1 MPALY
6 LDTLKVATTE
16 KTAENT
22 WATGGLGNSR
32 LISWDFGKTINFTM
46 EDALCTPASLGLCWG
61 GILGADWKNGQV
73 NHQYGIKDLT
83 NCGSERISRMEKAFY
98 PRNDTVN
105 GTVSALLPRDGK
117 EDILPDQFGDPVFL
131 QRSSVLDGTDI
142 RGFGYVDSH
151 PYKWRLEIETAVKSV
166 AVVPDRFFSIYG
178 KSYPIKR
185 KQTVG
190 INQPSESFKYEII
203 YLRGYDRYDDEPPRA
218 RIIYHKQME
227 QNIAHEYTCSE
238 DREALQLLDNFDDY
252 PYLKI
257 RVCYDGTT
265 RAYLGSK
272 DVDWDLERQIKD
284 TAAEPD
290 RAWVEIPQIN
300 TDQFRGIDLWLRFD
314 SINAL
319 SYYLITKY
327 ENDIYAIGPKVIHS
341 PLEYDY
347 WYQMIVK
354 GDENKVIGTINA
366 KTGATTDEKTITV
379 WTKTG
384 DADWVSTR
392 TSVESIQLNF
402 GIAGSYYCPA
412 SASQTEINQIPLKAL
427 ANMQGDA
434 DFLKIAESGSQS
446 GSVVATGYDFNELI
460 EKEYTVNL
468 SSQSEVK
475 VEYKSRGPA
484 VDDVVGNDY
493 SLDDP
498 TWTADTTGCVPC
510 CKKTNLSRAIWA
522 YVNPRTMTPY
532 DDEYWFHQGEPYYK
546 KSLTLSTKDA
556 PLNAKRIYVEAGTF
570 PGMYKIVGETLIR
583 NRDTGEDQR
592 LQICFPLCKIRSDQT
607 ITLSADGEP
616 TTFNLAVEVANP
628 KNNIPMEL
636 TFYEVEKDMKLGCS
650 GAQVEKDG
658 STKISMK

>member
-1 MPALY
+1 
-6 LDTLKVATTE
+6 
-16 KTAENT
+16 
-22 WATGGLGNSR
+22 
-32 LISWDFGKTINFTM
+32 M

-142 RGFGYVDSH
+142 RGFGYVDNH
-151 PYKWRLEIETAVKSV
+151 PYKWRLEIESAVKSI

-190 INQPSESFKYEII
+190 INQPSEAFKYEII
-203 YLRGYDRYDDEPPRA
+203 YLRGYDKYGDEPPRA

-227 QNIAHEYTCSE
+227 QNITHEYTCSE
-238 DREALQLLDNFDDY
+238 DREALQLLDDFDGY

-272 DVDWDLERQIKD
+272 NVDWDLQRQIEDSHATPD
-284 TAAEPD
+284 T
-290 RAWVEIPQIN
+290 AWVEIPQIN
-300 TDQFRGIDLWLRFD
+300 TDQFRGIDLWLRFE

-327 ENDIYAIGPKVIHS
+327 ENDIYSIGPKVIHS
-341 PLEYDY
+341 PLETDSRYE
-347 WYQMIVK
+347 IST
-354 GDENKVIGTINA
+354 GNLIGTINA
-366 KTGATTDEKTITV
+366 KSGASTEERTITIWTKQGAGEWTSSEVATPSISLNYLVQKTYYKDATATTS
-379 WTKTG
+379 TK
-384 DADWVSTR
+384 V
-392 TSVESIQLNF
+392 
-402 GIAGSYYCPA
+402 
-412 SASQTEINQIPLKAL
+412 AL
-427 ANMQGDA
+427 EMMAALQGDNA
-434 DFLKIAESGSQS
+434 FIQVSATGGPSGA
-446 GSVVATGYDFNELI
+446 VTYTGYDFNELL
-460 EKEYTVNL
+460 EKDYSFVISDTSEAKITYYTGNNAVN
-468 SSQSEVK
+468 S
-475 VEYKSRGPA
+475 
-484 VDDVVGNDY
+484 VVGHDY
-493 SLDDP
+493 DLEDP
-498 TWTADTTGCVPC
+498 NWTKDTTCTPC

-556 PLNAKRIYVEAGTF
+556 PIKAKRIYVEAGTF

-592 LQICFPLCKIRSDQT
+592 LQISFPLCKIRSDQT

-628 KNNIPMEL
+628 KNGIPMEL
-636 TFYEVEKDMKLGCS
+636 TFYEVEKDMKMGCS